1 MARKQTGRRNTKALN
16 ARLDYELDTD
26 LIDWLDAL
34 PPGRRSEEIRDVLR
48 RGLRIDSL
56 RTELEAVIT
65 ATINGALAGLQI
77 AADRQGIEFDKNE
90 VEEVFGAQL
99 DNLLGKFS

>member
-1 MARKQTGRRNTKALN
+1 MSRKQTGRRNTKTLN

-26 LIDWLDAL
+26 LINWLDAL
-34 PPGRRSEEIRDVLR
+34 PPGRRSEEIRDVMR

-65 ATINGALAGLQI
+65 ATITNALSGIQV
-77 AADRQGIEFDKNE
+77 AAAKQGIEFDKNE
-90 VEEVFGAQL
+90 VEEVFGEQL
-99 DNLLGKFS
+99 DSLLGKFG